1 MRVMLLTCICRNSGA
16 VFAFICLSESCG
28 AFLCSSMAVAIFEH
42 EATGQFG
49 CSCVISTSPV
59 QFRQTDAIGAHIG
72 TLLLRVEGNTLRMRK
87 SGLLS
92 LEPETGRIVDS
103 ELAIS
108 ASLIGELARANEV
121 LPTLAQPVSVSE

>member
-1 MRVMLLTCICRNSGA
+1 M
-16 VFAFICLSESCG
+16 
-28 AFLCSSMAVAIFEH
+28 
-42 EATGQFG
+42 
-49 CSCVISTSPV
+49 
-59 QFRQTDAIGAHIG
+59 
-72 TLLLRVEGNTLRMRK
+72 RVEGNTLRMRK

-108 ASLIGELARANEV
+108 ASLIDELARANEV

>member
-1 MRVMLLTCICRNSGA
+1 MKQPANLAAAAWFLSAQFKVPSNRRDWSAYRNPP
-16 VFAFICLSESCG
+16 FARR
-28 AFLCSSMAVAIFEH
+28 
-42 EATGQFG
+42 GQHA
-49 CSCVISTSPV
+49 S
-59 QFRQTDAIGAHIG
+59 DA
-72 TLLLRVEGNTLRMRK
+72 E

-103 ELAIS
+103 AIS